1 MPFLC
6 CSMDHLPAPN
16 LCFLCHHLNVCML
29 CSWIGGFLQ
38 GRMAGTGWLLDSKPA
53 ATLLSTLCPLELT
66 FPPAT
71 FGGSGCS
78 SLPRPEQSSQKGFL
92 MQRRQGEGPGGSH
105 ASEVCPPG
113 TFPKAPH
120 AAFPRSH
127 ASLVPVSFF
136 FPLTCVNMCVH
147 GNMGHTCIYSHVC
160 GGQRHHLPLLRQGLS
175 LTHIG

>member
-120 AAFPRSH
+120 AAFPHSH

-136 FPLTCVNMCVH
+136 FPLTCVNVCTWKYGAYVH
-147 GNMGHTCIYSHVC
+147 ILTCMWRPEAPST
-160 GGQRHHLPLLRQGLS
+160 S
-175 LTHIG
+175 S